1 MMVNINWPAELER
14 MERRQWCDS
23 SADSGGPEDEFD
35 DEAPLEANGDP
46 DSLEGDEDERG
57 FEEMADW
64 PDESGLEGDFD
75 PPEGE
80 EDDDDPDDDGDEED
94 EC

>member
-1 MMVNINWPAELER
+1 MTVNINWPAELAR
-14 MERRQWCDS
+14 MERSQYAS
-23 SADSGGPEDEFD
+23 SVGPEDEFD
-35 DEAPLEANGDP
+35 DEANGDP
-46 DSLEGDEDERG
+46 DSLEGEEDESG
-57 FEEMADW
+57 FEEMSDW